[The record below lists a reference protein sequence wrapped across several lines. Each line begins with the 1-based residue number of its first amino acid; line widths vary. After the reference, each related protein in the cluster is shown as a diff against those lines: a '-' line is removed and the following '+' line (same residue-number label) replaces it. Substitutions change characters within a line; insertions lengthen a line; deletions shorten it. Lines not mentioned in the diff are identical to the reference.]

1 MVVCV
6 MKQIQTMGAT
16 EARNNFFG
24 ILENAFLNNQS
35 YLIKKGNIPMAYISS
50 ANTIKTG
57 ETDILDEI
65 LELKKKMKKGSDSV
79 ELIRQMRN
87 ER

>member
-1 MVVCV
+1 

-24 ILENAFLNNQS
+24 ILENVFLNNQS

-50 ANTIKTG
+50 VNTAKTE